1 MKDTAFEF
9 EYDSDTTEKTSP
21 TFTRNVKSSSFFIRI
36 SFRLS
41 TQVINPHC
49 HHIRLLLFLLEHV
62 STDLKMYNKRHK
74 MLKEIAIASLNN
86 EEMYNNHFNLHS
98 INLRNK
104 ETKLYTVIQELKHF
118 QSLDELKRV
127 PGVLDY
133 LKEEKLKLYNHDWQ
147 PHEWNNRTVGFM
159 PQLPPSHYIK
169 DMLTAVVDN
178 NIAKIDHMPKI
189 RIRTMMLN
197 APIQNTLI
205 KVRVHAKEVQ
215 ANDYEKA
222 NKLLF
227 RHIQYPAEYVPFKTR
242 GVNETAFFTS
252 IAMAAQFQEDLHV
265 IALKQ
270 VSKESYFILENEI
283 KQMELVKGHHHNEKT
298 GVMKLIVH
306 KDHYK
311 LIKHDIKKLLP
322 RWIQHLDPSNTRTS
336 GIQIITND
344 LSNNSSDD
352 TVSQISVGID
362 SLLTMD
368 MASFTIFPSTVFSH
382 TKTARPVSNITM
394 STEEDRVKKQQ
405 VIIETQGQRID
416 ELLQMIQEMKEAT
429 DTDRPTSKDG
439 NYSHV
444 H

>member
-1 MKDTAFEF
+1 
-9 EYDSDTTEKTSP
+9 
-21 TFTRNVKSSSFFIRI
+21 
-36 SFRLS
+36 
-41 TQVINPHC
+41 
-49 HHIRLLLFLLEHV
+49 
-62 STDLKMYNKRHK
+62 
-74 MLKEIAIASLNN
+74 MLKEIAIASLDD
-86 EEMYNNHFNLHS
+86 EEMYNNHFDLHS

-127 PGVLDY
+127 SGVLDY
-133 LKEEKLKLYNHDWQ
+133 LKEEKLQLYNHDWE
-147 PHEWNNRTVGFM
+147 PHEWNIRAVGFM
-159 PQLPPSHYIK
+159 PQLPPSHYTK
-169 DMLTAVVDN
+169 DMVTAVVDT
-178 NIAKIDHMPKI
+178 NIATIDHMPKI

-197 APIQNTLI
+197 ALIRNTLI
-205 KVRVHAKEVQ
+205 KVRVHALEVQ

-222 NKLLF
+222 NKLLL

-252 IAMAAQFQEDLHV
+252 IAMAAQFQEDLHI
-265 IALKQ
+265 IAIKR
-270 VSKESYFILENEI
+270 VSKESYFILENEV
-283 KQMELVKGHHHNEKT
+283 KQMEFVKGHHHNEKT

-311 LIKHDIKKLLP
+311 LIKHDIEKLLP

-336 GIQIITND
+336 GVPIITND
-344 LSNNSSDD
+344 LSDDSSDD

-362 SLLTMD
+362 SLLSMD
-368 MASFTIFPSTVFSH
+368 MSSFTIFPSTVFSH
-382 TKTARPVSNITM
+382 TEKAHPVSDVTM

-429 DTDRPTSKDG
+429 DTKIDQLLKMVTTLTSIDSAHGNDSNTNKSHNTNSSNKRRP
-439 NYSHV
+439 
-444 H
+444 